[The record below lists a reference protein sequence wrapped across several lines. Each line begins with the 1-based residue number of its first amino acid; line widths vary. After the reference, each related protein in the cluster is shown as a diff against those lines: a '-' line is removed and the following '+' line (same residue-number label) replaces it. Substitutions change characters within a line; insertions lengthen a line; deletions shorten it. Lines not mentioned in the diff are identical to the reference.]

1 MYAQVLNPSENHVSR
16 YGAKQAAIGRS
27 ESVQFGLKSET
38 IPHAHRAVL
47 SQRGPERGHVGR
59 NRALIG
65 HLRMGLHGAKSA
77 TIIHICNNVW
87 HK

>member
-1 MYAQVLNPSENHVSR
+1 VSLIRPSENRVSR

-27 ESVQFGLKSET
+27 ESVRFGLKSET

-47 SQRGPERGHVGR
+47 SQRGLERGHVGR

-77 TIIHICNNVW
+77 AIIHICNNVR